1 MTVSAFYKSIF
12 GKKVYK
18 ISLDA
23 GCTCP
28 NRDGTIGTGGCI
40 FCSNSGSGDFVPSK
54 NLSITKQIEEA
65 KKLVENKMKN
75 QSENQN
81 EYIAYFQNFTNTYGN
96 ISKLTE
102 KWNEALSCSQIVG
115 LALGT
120 RPDCLSDEVLQVL
133 AQLADKAFLQVELGF
148 QTSNEIS
155 SKYIRR
161 GFSNKIYF
169 DAVKKIKNANPKIH
183 IVTHVIFGLPG
194 ETEVDMLQTVKDV
207 VNAKSDGIKITSLY
221 ILKDTDLATDFF
233 NNKFEPIKMDEYF
246 NLIEK
251 SPFLWYSKGRCLTEN
266 LSISEGRTKDEKTQ
280 LHISCIV
287 FFNTCIICK
296 CFYIC
301 FGCRC

>member
-102 KWNEALSCSQIVG
+102 KWNEALSCTQIVG

-169 DAVKKIKNANPKIH
+169 DAVKRIKNANPKIH

-221 ILKDTDLATDFF
+221 ILKDTDLATDYF

-251 SPFLWYSKGRCLTEN
+251 ALQIIPQNMVIHRLTGDPPKSLLIEPTWTTDKKRTLNIVNNILSKRGL
-266 LSISEGRTKDEKTQ
+266 
-280 LHISCIV
+280 
-287 FFNTCIICK
+287 
-296 CFYIC
+296 
-301 FGCRC
+301 

>member
-12 GKKVYK
+12 GNKVYK

-54 NLSITKQIEEA
+54 NLSIAKQIEEA

-75 QSENQN
+75 QSKNQN
-81 EYIAYFQNFTNTYGN
+81 QYIAYFQNFTNTYGN
-96 ISKLTE
+96 ISILSE

-115 LALGT
+115 IALGT
-120 RPDCLSDEVLQVL
+120 RPDCLGDEVLQVL
-133 AQLADKAFLQVELGF
+133 SKLANKTFLQIELGF
-148 QTSNEIS
+148 QTSNETS

-161 GFSNKIYF
+161 GFSNNVYF
-169 DAVKKIKNANPKIH
+169 DAVKKLKNANPKIH

-194 ETEVDMLQTVKDV
+194 ETEVDMMKTVKDV

-221 ILKDTDLATDFF
+221 ILKNTDLATDYF
-233 NNKFEPIKMDEYF
+233 NKKFEPIEMDEYF

-251 SPFLWYSKGRCLTEN
+251 ALKIIPENMVIHRLTGDPPKNLLIEPTWTTDKKRTLNMVNNLLSKIGL
-266 LSISEGRTKDEKTQ
+266 
-280 LHISCIV
+280 
-287 FFNTCIICK
+287 
-296 CFYIC
+296 
-301 FGCRC
+301 

>member
-54 NLSITKQIEEA
+54 NLSISKQIEEA

-96 ISKLTE
+96 ISKLSA

-120 RPDCLSDEVLQVL
+120 RPDCLSDEVLQIL
-133 AQLADKAFLQVELGF
+133 AQLADKVFLQVELGF

-221 ILKDTDLATDFF
+221 ILKDTDLATDYF

-251 SPFLWYSKGRCLTEN
+251 ALQIIPKNMVIHRLTGDPPKSLLIEPTWTTDKKRTLNIVNNILSKRGL
-266 LSISEGRTKDEKTQ
+266 
-280 LHISCIV
+280 
-287 FFNTCIICK
+287 
-296 CFYIC
+296 
-301 FGCRC
+301 

>member
-96 ISKLTE
+96 ISKLSA

-120 RPDCLSDEVLQVL
+120 RPDCLGDEVLQVL
-133 AQLADKAFLQVELGF
+133 AQLADKAFLQIELGF

-183 IVTHVIFGLPG
+183 IVTHVIFGFPG

-221 ILKDTDLATDFF
+221 ILKDTDLATDYF

-251 SPFLWYSKGRCLTEN
+251 ALQIIPKNMVIHRLTGDPPKSLLIEPTWTTDKKRTLNIVNNILSKRGL
-266 LSISEGRTKDEKTQ
+266 
-280 LHISCIV
+280 
-287 FFNTCIICK
+287 
-296 CFYIC
+296 
-301 FGCRC
+301 

>member
-65 KKLVENKMKN
+65 KKLVEKKMKN

-96 ISKLTE
+96 ISKLSA

-183 IVTHVIFGLPG
+183 IVTHVIFGFPG

-221 ILKDTDLATDFF
+221 ILKDTDLATDYF

-251 SPFLWYSKGRCLTEN
+251 ALQIIPKNMVIHRLTGDPPKSLLIEPTWTTDKKRTLNIVNN
-266 LSISEGRTKDEKTQ
+266 LLAKIG
-280 LHISCIV
+280 L
-287 FFNTCIICK
+287 
-296 CFYIC
+296 
-301 FGCRC
+301 

>member
-28 NRDGTIGTGGCI
+28 NRDGTIGIGGCI

-133 AQLADKAFLQVELGF
+133 SQLADKAFLQVELGF
-148 QTSNEIS
+148 QTSNETS

-221 ILKDTDLATDFF
+221 ILKDTDLATDYF

-251 SPFLWYSKGRCLTEN
+251 ALQIIPKNMVIHRLTGDPPKSLLIEPTWTTDKKRTLNIVNN
-266 LSISEGRTKDEKTQ
+266 LLAKRV
-280 LHISCIV
+280 L
-287 FFNTCIICK
+287 
-296 CFYIC
+296 
-301 FGCRC
+301 

>member
-65 KKLVENKMKN
+65 KKLVENKIKN

-120 RPDCLSDEVLQVL
+120 RPDCLSDEILQVL
-133 AQLADKAFLQVELGF
+133 AQLADKALLQVELGF
-148 QTSNEIS
+148 QTSNETS

-161 GFSNKIYF
+161 GFSNNVYF

-221 ILKDTDLATDFF
+221 ILKDTDLATDYF

-251 SPFLWYSKGRCLTEN
+251 ALQIIPKNMVIHRLTGDPPKSLLIEPTWTTDKKRTLNIVNN
-266 LSISEGRTKDEKTQ
+266 LLAKIG
-280 LHISCIV
+280 L
-287 FFNTCIICK
+287 
-296 CFYIC
+296 
-301 FGCRC
+301 

>member
-12 GKKVYK
+12 GNKVYK

-54 NLSITKQIEEA
+54 NLSIAKQIEEA
-65 KKLVENKMKN
+65 KKLVENKIKN
-75 QSENQN
+75 QSKNQN
-81 EYIAYFQNFTNTYGN
+81 QYIAYFQNFTNTYGN
-96 ISKLTE
+96 ISILSE

-133 AQLADKAFLQVELGF
+133 SQLADKAFLQIELGF
-148 QTSNEIS
+148 QTSNETS

-161 GFSNKIYF
+161 GFSNNVYF
-169 DAVKKIKNANPKIH
+169 DAVKKLKNANPKIH

-194 ETEVDMLQTVKDV
+194 ETEVDMLQTVKDI

-221 ILKDTDLATDFF
+221 ILKNTDLATDYFSK
-233 NNKFEPIKMDEYF
+233 KFEPIEMDEYF

-251 SPFLWYSKGRCLTEN
+251 ALKIIPENMVIHRLTGDPPKNLLIEPTWTTDKKRTLNMVNNLLSKIGL
-266 LSISEGRTKDEKTQ
+266 
-280 LHISCIV
+280 
-287 FFNTCIICK
+287 
-296 CFYIC
+296 
-301 FGCRC
+301 

>member
-96 ISKLTE
+96 ISKLSA

-120 RPDCLSDEVLQVL
+120 RPDCLSDEILQVL

-221 ILKDTDLATDFF
+221 ILKDTDLATDYF

-251 SPFLWYSKGRCLTEN
+251 ALQIIPKNMVIHRLTGDPPKSLLIEPTWTTDKKRTLNIVNNILSKRGL
-266 LSISEGRTKDEKTQ
+266 
-280 LHISCIV
+280 
-287 FFNTCIICK
+287 
-296 CFYIC
+296 
-301 FGCRC
+301 

>member
-12 GKKVYK
+12 GNKVYK

-54 NLSITKQIEEA
+54 NLSIAKQIEEA

-75 QSENQN
+75 QSKNQN
-81 EYIAYFQNFTNTYGN
+81 QYIAYFQNFTNTYGN
-96 ISKLTE
+96 ISKLSE

-115 LALGT
+115 IALGT
-120 RPDCLSDEVLQVL
+120 RPDCLGDEVLQVL
-133 AQLADKAFLQVELGF
+133 SKLANKTFLQIELGF
-148 QTSNEIS
+148 QTSNETS
-155 SKYIRR
+155 SEYIRR
-161 GFSNKIYF
+161 GFSNNVYF
-169 DAVKKIKNANPKIH
+169 DAVKKLKNANPKIH

-194 ETEVDMLQTVKDV
+194 ETEVDMMKTVKDV

-221 ILKDTDLATDFF
+221 ILKNTDLATDYFSK
-233 NNKFEPIKMDEYF
+233 KFEPIEMDEYF

-251 SPFLWYSKGRCLTEN
+251 ALKIIPENMIIHRLTGDPPKNLLIEPTWTTDKKRTLNMVNNLLSKIGL
-266 LSISEGRTKDEKTQ
+266 
-280 LHISCIV
+280 
-287 FFNTCIICK
+287 
-296 CFYIC
+296 
-301 FGCRC
+301 

>member
-12 GKKVYK
+12 GNKVYK

-54 NLSITKQIEEA
+54 NLSIAKQIEEA

-75 QSENQN
+75 QSKNQN
-81 EYIAYFQNFTNTYGN
+81 QYIAYFQNFTNTYGN
-96 ISKLTE
+96 ISILSE

-120 RPDCLSDEVLQVL
+120 RPDCLGDKVLQVL
-133 AQLADKAFLQVELGF
+133 SKLANKTFLQIELGF
-148 QTSNEIS
+148 QTSNETS

-161 GFSNKIYF
+161 GFSNNVYF
-169 DAVKKIKNANPKIH
+169 DAVKKLKNANPKIH

-194 ETEVDMLQTVKDV
+194 ETEVDMMQTVKDV

-221 ILKDTDLATDFF
+221 ILKNTDLATDYFSK
-233 NNKFEPIKMDEYF
+233 KFEPIEMDEYF

-251 SPFLWYSKGRCLTEN
+251 ALKIIPENMIIHRLTGDPPKNLLIEPTWTTDKKRTLNMVNNLLSKIGL
-266 LSISEGRTKDEKTQ
+266 
-280 LHISCIV
+280 
-287 FFNTCIICK
+287 
-296 CFYIC
+296 
-301 FGCRC
+301 

>member
-12 GKKVYK
+12 GNKVYK

-54 NLSITKQIEEA
+54 KLSIAKQIEEA

-75 QSENQN
+75 QSKNQN
-81 EYIAYFQNFTNTYGN
+81 QYIAYFQNFTNTYGN
-96 ISKLTE
+96 ISILSE

-115 LALGT
+115 IALGT
-120 RPDCLSDEVLQVL
+120 RPDCLGDEVLQVL
-133 AQLADKAFLQVELGF
+133 SKLANKTFLQIELGF
-148 QTSNEIS
+148 QTSNETS

-161 GFSNKIYF
+161 GFSNNVYF
-169 DAVKKIKNANPKIH
+169 DAIKKLKNANPKIH

-194 ETEVDMLQTVKDV
+194 ETEVDMMKTVKDV

-221 ILKDTDLATDFF
+221 ILKNTDLATDYFSK
-233 NNKFEPIKMDEYF
+233 KFEPIEMDEYF

-251 SPFLWYSKGRCLTEN
+251 ALKIIPENMIIHRLTGDPPKNLLIEPTWTTDKKRTLNMVNNLLSKIGL
-266 LSISEGRTKDEKTQ
+266 
-280 LHISCIV
+280 
-287 FFNTCIICK
+287 
-296 CFYIC
+296 
-301 FGCRC
+301 

>member
-54 NLSITKQIEEA
+54 NLSITEQIEEA

-96 ISKLTE
+96 ISKLSA

-133 AQLADKAFLQVELGF
+133 AHLADKAFLQVELGF
-148 QTSNEIS
+148 QTSNETS

-221 ILKDTDLATDFF
+221 ILKDTDLATDYFY
-233 NNKFEPIKMDEYF
+233 NKFEPIKMDEYF

-251 SPFLWYSKGRCLTEN
+251 ALQIIPKNMVIHRLTGDPPKSLLIEPTWTTDKKRTLNIVNNILSKRGL
-266 LSISEGRTKDEKTQ
+266 
-280 LHISCIV
+280 
-287 FFNTCIICK
+287 
-296 CFYIC
+296 
-301 FGCRC
+301 

>member
-96 ISKLTE
+96 VSKLST

-148 QTSNEIS
+148 QTSNETS

-221 ILKDTDLATDFF
+221 ILKDTDLATDYF
-233 NNKFEPIKMDEYF
+233 NNKFEPLKMDEYF

-251 SPFLWYSKGRCLTEN
+251 ALQIIPKNMVIHRLTGDPPKN
-266 LSISEGRTKDEKTQ
+266 LLIEPTWTTDKKRT
-280 LHISCIV
+280 LNIV
-287 FFNTCIICK
+287 NNLLAK
-296 CFYIC
+296 
-301 FGCRC
+301 REL

>member
-12 GKKVYK
+12 GNKVYK

-54 NLSITKQIEEA
+54 NLSIAKQIEEA

-75 QSENQN
+75 QSKNQN
-81 EYIAYFQNFTNTYGN
+81 QYIAYFQNFTNTYGN
-96 ISKLTE
+96 ISILSE

-120 RPDCLSDEVLQVL
+120 RPDCLADEVLQVL
-133 AQLADKAFLQVELGF
+133 SKLANKTFLQIELGF
-148 QTSNEIS
+148 QTSNETS

-161 GFSNKIYF
+161 GFSNNVYF
-169 DAVKKIKNANPKIH
+169 DAVKKLKNANPKIH

-221 ILKDTDLATDFF
+221 ILKNTDLATDYFSK
-233 NNKFEPIKMDEYF
+233 KFEPIEMDEYF

-251 SPFLWYSKGRCLTEN
+251 ALKIIPENMIIHRLTGDPPKSLLIEPTWTTDKKRTLNMVNNLLSKIGL
-266 LSISEGRTKDEKTQ
+266 
-280 LHISCIV
+280 
-287 FFNTCIICK
+287 
-296 CFYIC
+296 
-301 FGCRC
+301 

>member
-12 GKKVYK
+12 GNKVYK

-54 NLSITKQIEEA
+54 NLSIAKQIEEA

-75 QSENQN
+75 QSKNQN
-81 EYIAYFQNFTNTYGN
+81 QYIAYFQNFTNTYGN
-96 ISKLTE
+96 ISILSE

-115 LALGT
+115 IALGT
-120 RPDCLSDEVLQVL
+120 RPDCLGDEVLQVL
-133 AQLADKAFLQVELGF
+133 SKLANKTFLQIELGF
-148 QTSNEIS
+148 QTSNETS

-161 GFSNKIYF
+161 GFSNNVYF

-194 ETEVDMLQTVKDV
+194 ETEVDMMKTVKDV

-221 ILKDTDLATDFF
+221 ILKNTDLATDYFSK
-233 NNKFEPIKMDEYF
+233 KFEPIEMDEYF

-251 SPFLWYSKGRCLTEN
+251 ALKIIPENMIIHRLTGDPPKSLLIEPTWTTDKKRTLNMVNNLLSKIGL
-266 LSISEGRTKDEKTQ
+266 
-280 LHISCIV
+280 
-287 FFNTCIICK
+287 
-296 CFYIC
+296 
-301 FGCRC
+301 

>member
-54 NLSITKQIEEA
+54 NLSITEQIEEA

-96 ISKLTE
+96 ISKLSA

-120 RPDCLSDEVLQVL
+120 RPDCLSDEILQVL

-221 ILKDTDLATDFF
+221 ILKDTDLATDYF

-251 SPFLWYSKGRCLTEN
+251 ALQIIPKNMVIHRLTGDPPKSLLIEPTWPTDKKRTLNIVNN
-266 LSISEGRTKDEKTQ
+266 LLAKRG
-280 LHISCIV
+280 L
-287 FFNTCIICK
+287 
-296 CFYIC
+296 
-301 FGCRC
+301 

>member
-1 MTVSAFYKSIF
+1 MTVSDFYKSIF

-75 QSENQN
+75 HSKNQN
-81 EYIAYFQNFTNTYGN
+81 QYIAYFQNFTNTYGN
-96 ISKLTE
+96 ISILSE

-120 RPDCLSDEVLQVL
+120 RPDCLGDEVLQVL
-133 AQLADKAFLQVELGF
+133 SKLANKTFLQIELGF
-148 QTSNEIS
+148 QTSNETS

-161 GFSNKIYF
+161 GFSNNVYF
-169 DAVKKIKNANPKIH
+169 DAVKKLKNANPKIH

-221 ILKDTDLATDFF
+221 ILKNTDLATDYF
-233 NNKFEPIKMDEYF
+233 NKKFEPIKMDKYF

-251 SPFLWYSKGRCLTEN
+251 ALKIIPENMIIHRLTGDPPKNLLIEPTWTTDKKRTLNMVNNLLSKR
-266 LSISEGRTKDEKTQ
+266 
-280 LHISCIV
+280 
-287 FFNTCIICK
+287 
-296 CFYIC
+296 
-301 FGCRC
+301 

>member
-12 GKKVYK
+12 GNKVYK

-54 NLSITKQIEEA
+54 KLSIAKQIEEA

-75 QSENQN
+75 QSKNQN
-81 EYIAYFQNFTNTYGN
+81 QYIAYFQNFTNTYGN
-96 ISKLTE
+96 ISILSE
-102 KWNEALSCSQIVG
+102 KWDEALSCSQIVG

-120 RPDCLSDEVLQVL
+120 RPDCLGDEVLQVL
-133 AQLADKAFLQVELGF
+133 SKLANKTFLQIELGF
-148 QTSNEIS
+148 QTSNETS

-161 GFSNKIYF
+161 GFSNNVYF
-169 DAVKKIKNANPKIH
+169 DAVKKLKNANPKIH

-194 ETEVDMLQTVKDV
+194 ETEVDMMKTVKDV

-221 ILKDTDLATDFF
+221 ILKNTDLATDYFS
-233 NNKFEPIKMDEYF
+233 KKIEPIEMDEYF

-251 SPFLWYSKGRCLTEN
+251 ALKIIPENMIIHRLTGDPPKNLLIEPTWTTDKKRTLNMVNNLLSKR
-266 LSISEGRTKDEKTQ
+266 
-280 LHISCIV
+280 
-287 FFNTCIICK
+287 
-296 CFYIC
+296 
-301 FGCRC
+301 

>member
-12 GKKVYK
+12 GNKVYK

-54 NLSITKQIEEA
+54 NLSIAKQIEEA

-75 QSENQN
+75 QSKNQN
-81 EYIAYFQNFTNTYGN
+81 QYIAYFQNFTNTYGN
-96 ISKLTE
+96 ISILSE

-120 RPDCLSDEVLQVL
+120 RPDCLGDEVLQVL
-133 AQLADKAFLQVELGF
+133 SKLANKTFLQIELGF
-148 QTSNEIS
+148 QTSNETS

-161 GFSNKIYF
+161 GFSNNVYF
-169 DAVKKIKNANPKIH
+169 DAVKKLKNANPKIH

-194 ETEVDMLQTVKDV
+194 ETEVDMLKTVKDV

-221 ILKDTDLATDFF
+221 ILKNTDLATDYFSK
-233 NNKFEPIKMDEYF
+233 KFEPIEMDEYF
-246 NLIEK
+246 SLIEK
-251 SPFLWYSKGRCLTEN
+251 ALKIIPENMVIHRLTGDPPKNLLIEPTWTTDKKQTLNMVNNLLSKIGL
-266 LSISEGRTKDEKTQ
+266 
-280 LHISCIV
+280 
-287 FFNTCIICK
+287 
-296 CFYIC
+296 
-301 FGCRC
+301 

>member
-96 ISKLTE
+96 ISKLSA

-133 AQLADKAFLQVELGF
+133 ALIADKAFLQVELGF

-221 ILKDTDLATDFF
+221 ILKDTDLATDYF
-233 NNKFEPIKMDEYF
+233 NNKFKPIKMDEYF

-251 SPFLWYSKGRCLTEN
+251 ALQIIPKNMVIHRLTGDPPKSLLIEPTWTTDKKRTLNIVNNILSKRGL
-266 LSISEGRTKDEKTQ
+266 
-280 LHISCIV
+280 
-287 FFNTCIICK
+287 
-296 CFYIC
+296 
-301 FGCRC
+301 

>member
-28 NRDGTIGTGGCI
+28 NRDGTIGIGGCI

-96 ISKLTE
+96 ISKLSA

-133 AQLADKAFLQVELGF
+133 ALIADKAFLQVELGF

-221 ILKDTDLATDFF
+221 ILKDTDLATDYF

-246 NLIEK
+246 SLIEK
-251 SPFLWYSKGRCLTEN
+251 ALKIIPESMVIHRLTGDPPKSLLIEPTWTTDKKRTLNIVNN
-266 LSISEGRTKDEKTQ
+266 LLAKKE
-280 LHISCIV
+280 L
-287 FFNTCIICK
+287 
-296 CFYIC
+296 
-301 FGCRC
+301 

>member
-81 EYIAYFQNFTNTYGN
+81 KYIAYFQNFTNTYGN
-96 ISKLTE
+96 ISKLSA

-221 ILKDTDLATDFF
+221 ILKDTDLATEYF

-251 SPFLWYSKGRCLTEN
+251 ALQIIPKNMVIHRLTGDPPKSLLIEPTWTTDKKRTLNIVNN
-266 LSISEGRTKDEKTQ
+266 LLAKIG
-280 LHISCIV
+280 L
-287 FFNTCIICK
+287 
-296 CFYIC
+296 
-301 FGCRC
+301 

>member
-12 GKKVYK
+12 GNKVYK

-54 NLSITKQIEEA
+54 NLSIAKQIEEA

-75 QSENQN
+75 QSKNQN
-81 EYIAYFQNFTNTYGN
+81 QYIAYFQNFTNTYGN
-96 ISKLTE
+96 ISILSE

-115 LALGT
+115 IALGT
-120 RPDCLSDEVLQVL
+120 RPDCLGDEVLQVL
-133 AQLADKAFLQVELGF
+133 SKLANKTFLQIELGF
-148 QTSNEIS
+148 QTSNETS

-161 GFSNKIYF
+161 GFSNNVYF
-169 DAVKKIKNANPKIH
+169 DAVKKLKNANPKIH

-194 ETEVDMLQTVKDV
+194 ETEVDMMKTVKDV

-221 ILKDTDLATDFF
+221 ILKNTDLATDYF
-233 NNKFEPIKMDEYF
+233 NKKFEPIEMDEYF

-251 SPFLWYSKGRCLTEN
+251 ALKIIPENMVIHRLTGDPPKNLLIEPTWTTDKKRTLNIVNNLLSKR
-266 LSISEGRTKDEKTQ
+266 
-280 LHISCIV
+280 
-287 FFNTCIICK
+287 
-296 CFYIC
+296 
-301 FGCRC
+301 

>member
-54 NLSITKQIEEA
+54 NLSIAKQIEEA
-65 KKLVENKMKN
+65 KKLVENKIKN
-75 QSENQN
+75 QSKNQN
-81 EYIAYFQNFTNTYGN
+81 QYIAYFQNFTNTYGN

-148 QTSNEIS
+148 QTSNETS

-169 DAVKKIKNANPKIH
+169 DAVKRIKNANPKIH

-221 ILKDTDLATDFF
+221 ILKDTDLATDYF

-251 SPFLWYSKGRCLTEN
+251 ALQIIPKNMVIHRLTGDPPKSLLIEPTWPTDKKRTLNIVNN
-266 LSISEGRTKDEKTQ
+266 LLAKRG
-280 LHISCIV
+280 L
-287 FFNTCIICK
+287 
-296 CFYIC
+296 
-301 FGCRC
+301 

>member
-54 NLSITKQIEEA
+54 NLSISKQIEEA

-96 ISKLTE
+96 VSKLSA

-221 ILKDTDLATDFF
+221 ILKDTDLATDYF

-251 SPFLWYSKGRCLTEN
+251 ALQIIPKNMVIHRLTGDPPKSLLIEPTWTTDKKRTLNIVNN
-266 LSISEGRTKDEKTQ
+266 LLAKKE
-280 LHISCIV
+280 L
-287 FFNTCIICK
+287 
-296 CFYIC
+296 
-301 FGCRC
+301 

>member
-12 GKKVYK
+12 GNKVYK

-54 NLSITKQIEEA
+54 KLSIAKQIEEA

-75 QSENQN
+75 QSKNQN
-81 EYIAYFQNFTNTYGN
+81 QYIAYFQNFTNTYGN
-96 ISKLTE
+96 ISILSE

-115 LALGT
+115 IALGT
-120 RPDCLSDEVLQVL
+120 RPDCLGDEVLQVL
-133 AQLADKAFLQVELGF
+133 SKLANKTFLQIELGF
-148 QTSNEIS
+148 QTSNETS

-161 GFSNKIYF
+161 GFSNNVYF
-169 DAVKKIKNANPKIH
+169 DAIKKLKNANPKIH

-194 ETEVDMLQTVKDV
+194 ETEVDMLKTVKDV

-221 ILKDTDLATDFF
+221 ILKNTDLATEYFSK
-233 NNKFEPIKMDEYF
+233 KFEPIEMDEYF

-251 SPFLWYSKGRCLTEN
+251 ALKIIPENMIIHRLTGDPPKNLLIEPTWTTDKKRTLNMVNNLLSKIGL
-266 LSISEGRTKDEKTQ
+266 
-280 LHISCIV
+280 
-287 FFNTCIICK
+287 
-296 CFYIC
+296 
-301 FGCRC
+301 

>member
-12 GKKVYK
+12 GNKVYK

-54 NLSITKQIEEA
+54 NLSIAKQIEEA

-75 QSENQN
+75 QSKNQN
-81 EYIAYFQNFTNTYGN
+81 QYIAYFQNFTNTYGN
-96 ISKLTE
+96 ISILSE

-120 RPDCLSDEVLQVL
+120 RPDCLGDEVLQVL
-133 AQLADKAFLQVELGF
+133 SKLANKTFLQIELGF
-148 QTSNEIS
+148 QTSNETS

-161 GFSNKIYF
+161 GFSNNVYF
-169 DAVKKIKNANPKIH
+169 DAVKKLKNANPKIH

-221 ILKDTDLATDFF
+221 ILKNTDLATDYFSK
-233 NNKFEPIKMDEYF
+233 KFEPIKMDEYF
-246 NLIEK
+246 SLIEK
-251 SPFLWYSKGRCLTEN
+251 ALKIIPENMVIHRLTGDPPKNLLIEPTWTTDKKRTLNMVNNLLSKIGL
-266 LSISEGRTKDEKTQ
+266 
-280 LHISCIV
+280 
-287 FFNTCIICK
+287 
-296 CFYIC
+296 
-301 FGCRC
+301 

>member
-12 GKKVYK
+12 GNKVYK

-54 NLSITKQIEEA
+54 NLSIAKQIEEA

-96 ISKLTE
+96 ISILSE

-120 RPDCLSDEVLQVL
+120 RPDCLGDEVLQVL
-133 AQLADKAFLQVELGF
+133 SKLANKTFLQIELGF
-148 QTSNEIS
+148 QTSNETS

-161 GFSNKIYF
+161 GFSNNVYF
-169 DAVKKIKNANPKIH
+169 DAVKKLKNANPKIH

-194 ETEVDMLQTVKDV
+194 ETEVDMLKTVKDV

-221 ILKDTDLATDFF
+221 ILKNTDLATDYFSK
-233 NNKFEPIKMDEYF
+233 KFEPIEMDEYF

-251 SPFLWYSKGRCLTEN
+251 ALKIIPENMVIHRLTGDPPKNLLIEPTWTTDKKRTLNMVNNLLSKIGL
-266 LSISEGRTKDEKTQ
+266 
-280 LHISCIV
+280 
-287 FFNTCIICK
+287 
-296 CFYIC
+296 
-301 FGCRC
+301 

>member
-96 ISKLTE
+96 ISKLSA

-120 RPDCLSDEVLQVL
+120 RPDCLGDEVLQVL

-169 DAVKKIKNANPKIH
+169 DAVKRIKNANPKIH

-221 ILKDTDLATDFF
+221 ILKDTDLATDYF

-251 SPFLWYSKGRCLTEN
+251 ALQIIPKNMVIHRLTGDPPKSLLIEPTWTTDKKRTLNIVNNILSKRGL
-266 LSISEGRTKDEKTQ
+266 
-280 LHISCIV
+280 
-287 FFNTCIICK
+287 
-296 CFYIC
+296 
-301 FGCRC
+301 

>member
-1 MTVSAFYKSIF
+1 MMTVSAFYKSIF
-12 GKKVYK
+12 GNKVYK

-54 NLSITKQIEEA
+54 KLSIAKQIEEA

-75 QSENQN
+75 QSKNQN
-81 EYIAYFQNFTNTYGN
+81 QYIAYFQNFTNTYGN
-96 ISKLTE
+96 ISILSE

-115 LALGT
+115 IALGT
-120 RPDCLSDEVLQVL
+120 RPDCLGDEVLQVL
-133 AQLADKAFLQVELGF
+133 SKLANKTFLQIELGF
-148 QTSNEIS
+148 QTSNETS

-161 GFSNKIYF
+161 GFSNNVYF
-169 DAVKKIKNANPKIH
+169 DAIKKLKNANPKIH

-194 ETEVDMLQTVKDV
+194 ETEVDMLKTVKDV

-221 ILKDTDLATDFF
+221 ILKNTDLATEYFSK
-233 NNKFEPIKMDEYF
+233 KFEPIEMDEYF

-251 SPFLWYSKGRCLTEN
+251 ALKIIPENMIIHRLTGDPPKNLLIEPTWTTDKKRTLNMVNNLLSKIGL
-266 LSISEGRTKDEKTQ
+266 
-280 LHISCIV
+280 
-287 FFNTCIICK
+287 
-296 CFYIC
+296 
-301 FGCRC
+301 

>member
-18 ISLDA
+18 ISLEA

-96 ISKLTE
+96 ISKLSA

-148 QTSNEIS
+148 QTSNETS

-221 ILKDTDLATDFF
+221 ILKDTDLATDYF

-251 SPFLWYSKGRCLTEN
+251 ALQIIPKNMVIHRLTGDPPKNLLIEPTWTTDKKRTLNIVNNILSKRGL
-266 LSISEGRTKDEKTQ
+266 
-280 LHISCIV
+280 
-287 FFNTCIICK
+287 
-296 CFYIC
+296 
-301 FGCRC
+301 

>member
-12 GKKVYK
+12 GNKVYK

-75 QSENQN
+75 QSKNQN
-81 EYIAYFQNFTNTYGN
+81 QYIAYFQNFTNTYGN
-96 ISKLTE
+96 ISILSE

-115 LALGT
+115 IALGT
-120 RPDCLSDEVLQVL
+120 RPDCLGDEVLQVL
-133 AQLADKAFLQVELGF
+133 SKLANKTFLQIELGF
-148 QTSNEIS
+148 QTSNETS

-161 GFSNKIYF
+161 GFSNNVYF
-169 DAVKKIKNANPKIH
+169 DAVKKLKNANPKIH

-194 ETEVDMLQTVKDV
+194 ETEVDMLKTVKDV

-221 ILKDTDLATDFF
+221 ILKNTDLATDYFSK
-233 NNKFEPIKMDEYF
+233 KFEPIKMDEYF

-251 SPFLWYSKGRCLTEN
+251 ALKIIPENMIIHRLTGDPPKSLLIEPTWTTDKKRTLNMVNNLLSKIGL
-266 LSISEGRTKDEKTQ
+266 
-280 LHISCIV
+280 
-287 FFNTCIICK
+287 
-296 CFYIC
+296 
-301 FGCRC
+301 

>member
-96 ISKLTE
+96 ISKLSA

-194 ETEVDMLQTVKDV
+194 ETEVDMLQTVKNV

-221 ILKDTDLATDFF
+221 ILKDTDLATDYF

-251 SPFLWYSKGRCLTEN
+251 ALQIIPKNMVIHRLTGDPPKSLLIEPTWTTDKKRTLNIVNNIHSK
-266 LSISEGRTKDEKTQ
+266 
-280 LHISCIV
+280 
-287 FFNTCIICK
+287 
-296 CFYIC
+296 
-301 FGCRC
+301 

>member
-12 GKKVYK
+12 GNKVYK

-75 QSENQN
+75 QSKNQN
-81 EYIAYFQNFTNTYGN
+81 QYIAYFQNFTNTYGN
-96 ISKLTE
+96 ISILSE
-102 KWNEALSCSQIVG
+102 KWNEALSCSKIVG

-120 RPDCLSDEVLQVL
+120 RPDCLGDEVLQVL
-133 AQLADKAFLQVELGF
+133 SKLANKTFLQIELGF
-148 QTSNEIS
+148 QTSNETS

-161 GFSNKIYF
+161 GFSNNVYF

-194 ETEVDMLQTVKDV
+194 EAEVDMMKTVKDV

-221 ILKDTDLATDFF
+221 ILKNTDLATDYFS
-233 NNKFEPIKMDEYF
+233 KKLEPIKMDEYF
-246 NLIEK
+246 SLIEK
-251 SPFLWYSKGRCLTEN
+251 ALKIIPENMIIHRLTGDPPKSLLIEPIWTTDKKRTLNIVNNLLSKR
-266 LSISEGRTKDEKTQ
+266 
-280 LHISCIV
+280 
-287 FFNTCIICK
+287 
-296 CFYIC
+296 
-301 FGCRC
+301 